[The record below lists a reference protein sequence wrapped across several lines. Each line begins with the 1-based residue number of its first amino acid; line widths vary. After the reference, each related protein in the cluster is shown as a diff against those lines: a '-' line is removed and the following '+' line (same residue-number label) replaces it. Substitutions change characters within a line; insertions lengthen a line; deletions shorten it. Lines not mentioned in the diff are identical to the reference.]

1 MYRND
6 LDRNAT
12 LPCRNGDTCYF
23 FRTGHCHFYH
33 GPPLEDTASSS
44 QGAPAGYGRGYICNR
59 NPMLIGPPSNQA
71 PVYTNQPRP
80 VMNMMHHPYSNSF
93 DHTQSDM
100 QPTPQL
106 GRYTRRRPSRFGPRS
121 NASSSA
127 SSPSNSSNLKRKG
140 SLLHKNPKAAKLDY
154 KEDRQLL
161 EIEAFQCPISMEE
174 MQDPVVAAD
183 GHSYERL
190 CIEQWLRKQ
199 DRSPLNNTR
208 LSSKRLTPNH
218 TLRKAIQEWSSLKL
232 LLSPTESELK

>member
-161 EIEAFQCPISMEE
+161 EIEAFQCPISMEVRHC
-174 MQDPVVAAD
+174 Q
-183 GHSYERL
+183 
-190 CIEQWLRKQ
+190 
-199 DRSPLNNTR
+199 
-208 LSSKRLTPNH
+208 
-218 TLRKAIQEWSSLKL
+218 
-232 LLSPTESELK
+232 